1 MNSTSGLTE
10 SRRPSDWCA
19 DDGTATATAGPPN
32 DGSGERAQRAAA
44 DARYQKYASGTP
56 APEDCNDHG
65 KPNYDFDHCPDAP
78 VNHPVLFKKE
88 PADADEVDIA
98 DVKQMEVPDCYLMA
112 PLAAISATPEGR
124 ALIKGVI
131 VENKDKD
138 GNVESYTVTL
148 HKPESHWPG
157 ATTFSDVKVTVK
169 EPFARGH
176 AEPRASGG
184 ASEIWPLVMEKA
196 YAEYRGGYVTM
207 ARGGSPADAME
218 VLTGRPATQT
228 ALLWPD
234 GGADSFSADRLKS
247 VLAAGKVVVL
257 GTQSTIKGS
266 GESSTSDPKSK
277 GGNASHHLIGNH
289 AYAVT
294 GTEDHDGRLFLQLHN
309 PWNHADPDPVPFDEL
324 TTWFR
329 SATVGSVR

>member
-10 SRRPSDWCA
+10 SRRPTDWSA
-19 DDGTATATAGPPN
+19 DDRTATTPAGPPN
-32 DGSGERAQRAAA
+32 DGSAERAQRAAA
-44 DARYQKYASGTP
+44 DARLQTYASGTP
-56 APEDCNDHG
+56 APDDCNDFG
-65 KPNYDFDHCPDAP
+65 EPNYDFDRCVDAP

-88 PADADEVDIA
+88 PADADEVDIG
-98 DVKQMEVPDCYLMA
+98 DVKQMQVPDCYLMA

-124 ALIKGVI
+124 ALIKGAI
-131 VENKDKD
+131 VENKDTD
-138 GNVESYTVTL
+138 GKTESYTVTL

-176 AEPRASGG
+176 AEPRASDDT
-184 ASEIWPLVMEKA
+184 SEIWPLVMEKA

-234 GGADSFSADRLKS
+234 SGADSFSADRLKS

-257 GTQSTIKGS
+257 GTQNTIKG
-266 GESSTSDPKSK
+266 STSDPKSK
-277 GGNASHHLIGNH
+277 GGGASHHLIAGH

-294 GTEDHDGRLFLQLHN
+294 GAAEHDGRLFLQLHN
-309 PWNHADPDPVPFDEL
+309 PWNRDDPDPVPFDEL
-324 TTWFR
+324 TTWFE
-329 SATVGSVR
+329 SATIGSVR